1 MAPGVL
7 RGRGRGRHAL
17 ATAGAFALTLI
28 VSFPVLWMVVLS
40 VKPAAIMFNLP
51 PVWLFTPTLEH
62 YVYVLV
68 EKGLWAAVVNSVVVS
83 FASTALVVLIGTP
96 AAYALARFEIAG
108 RDDLLLFVLATR
120 MAPPIGLAVPFYLIF
135 GRLHLLNSFVGLTL
149 AYLTFNLSL
158 YVWVLRSFCREI
170 PYELEEAA
178 LTEGYSRWQVFIRVA
193 LPLLKPGII
202 ATAMLCLIFAWNE
215 FLYAFILGG
224 RDVQTLPVAI
234 PRLITTRGVE
244 WGALAALGLIAVV
257 PVFVVVAVLQRH
269 IVRGL
274 TLGAVK
280 G

>member
-120 MAPPIGLAVPFYLIF
+120 MAPPIGLAVPFYLMF

>member
-7 RGRGRGRHAL
+7 RGRGRHAL

-120 MAPPIGLAVPFYLIF
+120 MAPPIGLAVPFYLMF

>member
-7 RGRGRGRHAL
+7 SGRGRRAL
-17 ATAGAFALTLI
+17 ATAGAFVLTLI

-68 EKGLWAAVVNSVVVS
+68 EKGLWTAVVNSVVVS

-96 AAYALARFEIAG
+96 AAYALARFEIAR

-120 MAPPIGLAVPFYLIF
+120 MAPPIGLAVPFYLMF

>member
-7 RGRGRGRHAL
+7 RGRGRHAL

-68 EKGLWAAVVNSVVVS
+68 EKGLWTAVVNSVVVS

-96 AAYALARFEIAG
+96 AAYALARFEIAR

-120 MAPPIGLAVPFYLIF
+120 MAPPIGLAVPFYLMF

>member
-1 MAPGVL
+1 ML
-7 RGRGRGRHAL
+7 
-17 ATAGAFALTLI
+17 
-28 VSFPVLWMVVLS
+28 
-40 VKPAAIMFNLP
+40 
-51 PVWLFTPTLEH
+51 
-62 YVYVLV
+62 
-68 EKGLWAAVVNSVVVS
+68 NSVLVS

-96 AAYALARFEIAG
+96 AAYALARFEIPR

-120 MAPPIGLAVPFYLIF
+120 MAPPIGLAVPFYLLF
-135 GRLHLLNSFVGLTL
+135 GRLHLLDSFAGLIL

-178 LTEGYSRWQVFIRVA
+178 FTEGYGRWRVFVRVA
-193 LPLLKPGII
+193 LPLLRPGII
-202 ATAMLCLIFAWNE
+202 ATAVLCLIFAWNE

-257 PVFVVVAVLQRH
+257 PVFAVVALLQRH

-274 TLGAVK
+274 TMGAVK